1 MTRPRA
7 AAAPFHT
14 AVGSFVVGLLVAA
27 VAASAVSAL
36 APAIGRWVESVRHAD
51 ESPHETLVRQRGEA
65 YATALRLARQRI
77 PASAVYGLID
87 AVDLHEGGGYWVRH
101 DLAPRRPIYL
111 GTVADVLERPGS
123 ARLLVQQGSLLVV
136 AHAAPEPLE
145 VWGGADLEH
154 ALSRPDDP

>member
-77 PASAVYGLID
+77 PASAIYGLID
-87 AVDLHEGGGYWVRH
+87 AIDLRESGGYWVRH

-123 ARLLVQQGSLLVV
+123 ARLLVRQGSFLVV

-145 VWGGADLEH
+145 VWGEAELEA
-154 ALSRPDDP
+154 ALARPSAP